1 MLELNWTPR
10 FEQKL
15 NRYNGIQDF
24 VANKTGEL
32 IRKYKADPVNWTYD
46 LEKLKDKSFGLVK
59 AYRIP
64 ITSRDR
70 LVFVVED
77 KQLILVD
84 IGDHDVMDEY
94 SRMPKVARESDIS
107 KAKEPESWFSK
118 AVLQSMSSSKGRK
131 ISKELDLSDVLNEE
145 YVSSDLRWKYDEE
158 LDETWI
164 QFLDDPQAE
173 IVEDILKNLATND
186 EDFSVYFVM
195 GGPGTGK
202 TVVLLNLLFRLTDLG
217 RSVSLEVNDQVAKYL
232 GRGNRPPHGINLGF
246 GPGVTVLL
254 DDPTSIDE
262 LSDAL
267 RRAKA
272 SKCRALIV
280 GFDPLQ
286 WHERKMEEKFSK
298 ICENTRYQLF
308 GLWVCYR
315 QSFGVAKKTLELTSR
330 IYGES
335 SRFLDLAKIKS
346 EKEEMQQYLDLTL
359 GMEFVDESGR
369 SRVILNDLEAE
380 LSSEVQRLKSRIDL
394 WKHTHSIC
402 IVYEDEIAKEWRQIV
417 KNVFKG
423 LNKLEITLARYRD
436 IRGVEFQ
443 EVYLFVSQSFWN
455 KLNIGQQGL
464 NSKNWEKLTSLH
476 TVLSR
481 PKDSLII
488 LVAPDSD
495 S

>member
-46 LEKLKDKSFGLVK
+46 LEKLKDKSFGSVK

-94 SRMPKVARESDIS
+94 SRMPKVARENDIS
-107 KAKEPESWFSK
+107 KAKEPKSWFSK
-118 AVLQSMSSSKGRK
+118 AVLQSMSASKGRK

-164 QFLDDPQAE
+164 QFLDDTQAE

-246 GPGVTVLL
+246 GPGVTLLL

-346 EKEEMQQYLDLTL
+346 EKEEVQQYLDLSL

-369 SRVILNDLEAE
+369 SRVILNDLQAE
-380 LSSEVQRLKSRIDL
+380 LFSEVQRLKSRIDL